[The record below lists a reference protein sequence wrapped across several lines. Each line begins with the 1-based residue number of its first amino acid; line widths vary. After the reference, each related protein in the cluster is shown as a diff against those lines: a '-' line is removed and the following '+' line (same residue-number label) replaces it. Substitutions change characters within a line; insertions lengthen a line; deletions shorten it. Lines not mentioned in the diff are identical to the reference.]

1 MSSILTN
8 TSATT
13 ALRTLQAINANIVST
28 QLELATG
35 RRVASSEDS
44 SAIWSISKAMQTDV
58 AGFDRLS
65 NNIALGQSTISVARQ
80 AAETVTT
87 LLSEMKV
94 QVVTAQQDSV
104 DRAKIQSEVSNLR
117 DQIEAV
123 VAMAQFNGLNL
134 LNNTDST
141 AGTGTVSVLS
151 SLDRSGATV
160 TARDIDVRK
169 RDLGTRA
176 GSIAAT
182 GGTFTASAASV
193 TLNAMQTATLDASA
207 LAVAAGTGFALSVF
221 GTDADGSAFA
231 QASYRTT
238 TGATP
243 TQAEVAA
250 ASLSYVARDGD
261 TMGDVV
267 TAIGRKWTAFA
278 QQNDLDPDVLTLGFA
293 SGRITATSGV
303 TDGTD
308 QIALTFSRVGADAGN
323 TIGGG
328 LDMLSGL
335 DVSTKAGAVSA
346 LARMD
351 GLIATAIGSAA
362 AFGSDQTRLEIQGR
376 FVKTLADTMRSGIGT
391 MVDADLEE
399 ASARLQALQVQQQ
412 LAVQAMSIANNSPRV
427 LLGLFR

>member
-141 AGTGTVSVLS
+141 AGTGTVS

-193 TLNAMQTATLDASA
+193 TLNATQTATLDASA